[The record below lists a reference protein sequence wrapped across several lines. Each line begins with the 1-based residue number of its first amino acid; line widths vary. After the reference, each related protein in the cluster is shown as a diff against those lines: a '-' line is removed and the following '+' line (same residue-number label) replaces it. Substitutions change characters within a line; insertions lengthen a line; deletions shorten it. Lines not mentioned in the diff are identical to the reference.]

1 MEHPLAS
8 LSEGG
13 GTAKAVTEGVSF
25 VIYDTPPVCFASSPL
40 KEGAKRVT
48 STPGWLLLPFR
59 AIHLLVARL
68 YGVEHGKRVVE
79 DADPYDLHRPL
90 APSLRGLAEIS
101 DF

>member
-1 MEHPLAS
+1 MVVPYGMEHPLAS

-59 AIHLLVARL
+59 AIHLLVAPTKESVIAWERRDRGNL
-68 YGVEHGKRVVE
+68 PTDGYI
-79 DADPYDLHRPL
+79 PCLPL
-90 APSLRGLAEIS
+90 
-101 DF
+101 